1 MHNSAFSS
9 ERSCLFWIRREI
21 CTDKVPFTSK
31 NSSKQIFQWSLIWE
45 NNRAWTFSQEEA
57 LLWIID
63 SNFVQKQQFKVKTPL
78 WWICFLQIYSFSLH
92 KSLNSWIGV
101 MCITCGL
108 LQKLYQLFGLSFW
121 WHLTAED
128 SLVSKSYNTKFLKIS
143 SDEET
148 NWRRIHLSAFS
159 FCFFC
164 GWRIPLKYTNT
175 VYLHH

>member
-1 MHNSAFSS
+1 MIPLCIIVLFPVKEVVSS
-9 ERSCLFWIRREI
+9 ESGE
-21 CTDKVPFTSK
+21 KYA
-31 NSSKQIFQWSLIWE
+31 QIKYHLQAKTALNKYFSGVWYEKTTGHGL
-45 NNRAWTFSQEEA
+45 FSQEEA

-63 SNFVQKQQFKVKTPL
+63 SNFVQKQQFKFKTPL

-159 FCFFC
+159 FCFFV
-164 GWRIPLKYTNT
+164 GEEFL
-175 VYLHH
+175 